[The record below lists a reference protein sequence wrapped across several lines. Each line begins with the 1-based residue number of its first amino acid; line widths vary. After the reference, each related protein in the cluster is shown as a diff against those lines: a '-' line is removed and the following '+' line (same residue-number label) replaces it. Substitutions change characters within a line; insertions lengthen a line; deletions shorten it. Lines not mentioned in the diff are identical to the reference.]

1 MGVNVDTSQLKTGT
15 FFFGGLIGFV
25 AGLVV
30 AGVIAIWVYQA
41 TPFRAETSP
50 HAKLEPIK
58 PKADPKAT
66 GRAGELAKDENKP
79 DSERIVQPG
88 APSSTPST
96 APAAPVTAPPA
107 VAAKPAPKADVAKAD
122 TEPAPSAEPRGRL
135 WLQVGAYI
143 NKQDAENQ
151 RARFAVL
158 GYEAQIQSA
167 DVPDKGTVHR
177 VRVGPYRDPDE
188 AGKVRGDLARQGIEV
203 SVVKP

>member
-1 MGVNVDTSQLKTGT
+1 METSQLKTGT

-41 TPFRAETSP
+41 TPFRPESTP

-58 PKADPKAT
+58 PKVEPKAT
-66 GRAGELAKDENKP
+66 GRAGELAKDEIKT

-88 APSSTPST
+88 TPSSAPNAAAATPPST
-96 APAAPVTAPPA
+96 PAAGPA
-107 VAAKPAPKADVAKAD
+107 VTLKPASKAD

-135 WLQVGAYI
+135 WLQVGAYV
-143 NKQDAENQ
+143 NKQDAESQ

-167 DVPDKGTVHR
+167 DIPDKGTVHR

>member
-1 MGVNVDTSQLKTGT
+1 MDTSQLKTGT

-25 AGLVV
+25 VGLVV
-30 AGVIAIWVYQA
+30 AGVLAIWVYQA
-41 TPFRAETSP
+41 TPFRAETTP

-58 PKADPKAT
+58 PKIEPKPT

-79 DSERIVQPG
+79 DAERIVQPG
-88 APSSTPST
+88 APSSMPS
-96 APAAPVTAPPA
+96 AVAAAPSATPTAPPA
-107 VAAKPAPKADVAKAD
+107 VAAKPAAKAETAKAD
-122 TEPAPSAEPRGRL
+122 TEPSPSAEARGRL
-135 WLQVGAYI
+135 WLQVGAYV
-143 NKQDAENQ
+143 NRQDAENQ

-167 DVPDKGTVHR
+167 DIPDKGTVHR

>member
-1 MGVNVDTSQLKTGT
+1 MEASQLKTAT
-15 FFFGGLIGFV
+15 FLFGGLIGFV
-25 AGLVV
+25 VGLVV
-30 AGVIAIWVYQA
+30 AGVLAIWVYQA
-41 TPFRAETSP
+41 TPFRAETTP
-50 HAKLEPIK
+50 HSKLEPIK
-58 PKADPKAT
+58 SKTEPKPT
-66 GRAGELAKDENKP
+66 GRAGELAKDENKA
-79 DSERIVQPG
+79 DAERIVPPG
-88 APSSTPST
+88 TPSSTLST
-96 APAAPVTAPPA
+96 PPPTPAVVAGKAAPKTDGS
-107 VAAKPAPKADVAKAD
+107 KSAD

-135 WLQVGAYI
+135 WLQVGAYV

-167 DVPDKGTVHR
+167 DIPDKGTVHR

>member
-1 MGVNVDTSQLKTGT
+1 MDTSQLKTRT
-15 FFFGGLIGFV
+15 FLFGGLIGFV
-25 AGLVV
+25 VGLVV
-30 AGVIAIWVYQA
+30 AGVLAIWIYQA
-41 TPFRAETSP
+41 TPFRPESTP

-58 PKADPKAT
+58 PKTEAKVT
-66 GRAGELAKDENKP
+66 GRTGDLAKDENKP
-79 DSERIVQPG
+79 ESERIVQPG
-88 APSSTPST
+88 APSSTPNP
-96 APAAPVTAPPA
+96 APTAPP
-107 VAAKPAPKADVAKAD
+107 VAASKPASKAE

-135 WLQVGAYI
+135 WLQVGAYV
-143 NKQDAENQ
+143 NKQDAESQ

-167 DVPDKGTVHR
+167 DIPDKGTVHR

>member
-1 MGVNVDTSQLKTGT
+1 MNVNVDTSQLKTGT

-30 AGVIAIWVYQA
+30 AGVIAIGVFQA
-41 TPFRAETSP
+41 TPFRAETTP
-50 HAKLEPIK
+50 HSKLEPIK
-58 PKADPKAT
+58 PKVEPKAT
-66 GRAGELAKDENKP
+66 GRAGELAKDEKKP

-88 APSSTPST
+88 APSSTPS
-96 APAAPVTAPPA
+96 ASPAIPPA
-107 VAAKPAPKADVAKAD
+107 VAGKSAPKAD

-135 WLQVGAYI
+135 WLQVGAYV

-177 VRVGPYRDPDE
+177 VRVGPYRDPEE

>member
-1 MGVNVDTSQLKTGT
+1 MDTSQLKTGT

-30 AGVIAIWVYQA
+30 AGVLAIWVYQA
-41 TPFRAETSP
+41 TPFRAETTP
-50 HAKLEPIK
+50 HSKLEPIK
-58 PKADPKAT
+58 PKAEPKAT
-66 GRAGELAKDENKP
+66 GRAGELAKDEKKP
-79 DSERIVQPG
+79 DAERIVQPG
-88 APSSTPST
+88 APSSTPSS
-96 APAAPVTAPPA
+96 PAATPVPAPPA
-107 VAAKPAPKADVAKAD
+107 VAGKPAPKVG

-135 WLQVGAYI
+135 WLQVGAYV

-177 VRVGPYRDPDE
+177 VRVGPYRDPEE